1 MSAPE
6 ARAPAARGG
15 ALARWWRAH
24 RWALAQSLLRLR
36 EHPLGTLLTVAV
48 MGLALALPL
57 SFYLVLLNLD
67 RFGQALG
74 EGQAVSVFL
83 RSGDAQ
89 AQAHAQALA
98 QTLRAEQAVA
108 AVTLKS
114 PRQGL
119 AEMAALQGF
128 GPALSA
134 LPDNPLPWVL
144 VVELHA
150 AAGPSQVT
158 VLVRQLRA
166 DPRVALVQDQG
177 PFRARLDALR
187 GFGAR
192 VMQVLAALLALAAL
206 LVVGASVRNDIQSRS
221 QEIEVLQLVG
231 ASAAFVR
238 RPYLYAGL
246 WLGLL
251 SGMVAVAL
259 TMLLEAVLAG
269 PAARV
274 DAAWGGRLGLVAL
287 DAAPLLVLLLAAAM
301 LGWLGA
307 RVASARHL
315 AADEPA

>member
-6 ARAPAARGG
+6 TRASASRGG

-67 RFGQALG
+67 RFGQTLG

-83 RSGDAQ
+83 QAGDAQ
-89 AQAHAQALA
+89 AQAQALA
-98 QTLRAEQAVA
+98 RTLRAEQTVA

-114 PRQGL
+114 PQQGL

-128 GPALSA
+128 GPALAA

-144 VVELHA
+144 VVEPRV
-150 AAGPSQVT
+150 AAGPSQIAA
-158 VLVRQLRA
+158 LVRQLRA

-251 SGMVAVAL
+251 SGVVAVAL

-287 DAAPLLVLLLAAAM
+287 DVTPLLALLLAAAM

-307 RVASARHL
+307 RIASARHL

>member
-6 ARAPAARGG
+6 TRASAARGG

-83 RSGDAQ
+83 QAGDAQ
-89 AQAHAQALA
+89 AQAQALA
-98 QTLRAEQAVA
+98 QTLRGEQTVA

-128 GPALSA
+128 GPALAA

-144 VVELHA
+144 VVEPRVA
-150 AAGPSQVT
+150 ASPSQIAA
-158 VLVRQLRA
+158 LVRQLRA

-251 SGMVAVAL
+251 SGVVAVAL

-287 DAAPLLVLLLAAAM
+287 DVTPLLALLLAAAM

-307 RVASARHL
+307 RIASARHL

>member
-6 ARAPAARGG
+6 TRASASRGG

-67 RFGQALG
+67 RFGQTLG

-83 RSGDAQ
+83 QAGDAQ
-89 AQAHAQALA
+89 AQAQALA
-98 QTLRAEQAVA
+98 RTLRAEQTVA

-128 GPALSA
+128 GPALAA

-144 VVELHA
+144 VVEPRV
-150 AAGPSQVT
+150 AAGPSQIAA
-158 VLVRQLRA
+158 LVRQLRA

-251 SGMVAVAL
+251 SGVVAVAL

-287 DAAPLLVLLLAAAM
+287 DVTPLLALLLAAAM

-307 RVASARHL
+307 RIASARHL

>member
-1 MSAPE
+1 MNAPE
-6 ARAPAARGG
+6 TRTSAARGG

-74 EGQAVSVFL
+74 EGQAISVFL
-83 RSGDAQ
+83 QAGDAQ
-89 AQAHAQALA
+89 VQAQVLA
-98 QTLRAEQAVA
+98 RTLRGEQTVA

-128 GPALSA
+128 GPALAA

-144 VVELHA
+144 VVEPRV
-150 AAGPSQVT
+150 AAGPSQIAA
-158 VLVRQLRA
+158 LVRQLRA

-251 SGMVAVAL
+251 SGVVAVAL

-287 DAAPLLVLLLAAAM
+287 DVTPLLALLLAAAM

-307 RVASARHL
+307 RIASARHL

>member
-1 MSAPE
+1 MNAPE
-6 ARAPAARGG
+6 TRTSAARGG

-83 RSGDAQ
+83 QSGDAQ
-89 AQAHAQALA
+89 AQAQALA
-98 QTLRAEQAVA
+98 RTLRAEQAVA

-128 GPALSA
+128 GPALAA

-144 VVELHA
+144 VVEPRV
-150 AAGPSQVT
+150 AAGPSQVAA
-158 VLVRQLRA
+158 LVRQLRA

-251 SGMVAVAL
+251 SGVVAVAL
-259 TMLLEAVLAG
+259 TMLLETVLAG

-287 DAAPLLVLLLAAAM
+287 DATPLLVLLLAAAM

>member
-6 ARAPAARGG
+6 TRASAARGG

-83 RSGDAQ
+83 QAGDAQ
-89 AQAHAQALA
+89 VQAQVLA
-98 QTLRAEQAVA
+98 RTLRGEQTVA

-128 GPALSA
+128 GPALAA

-144 VVELHA
+144 VVEPRV
-150 AAGPSQVT
+150 AAGPSQIAA
-158 VLVRQLRA
+158 LVRQLRA

-251 SGMVAVAL
+251 SGVVAVAL

-287 DAAPLLVLLLAAAM
+287 DVTPLLALLLAAAM

-307 RVASARHL
+307 RIASARHL

>member
-6 ARAPAARGG
+6 TRASASRGG

-67 RFGQALG
+67 RFGQTLG

-83 RSGDAQ
+83 QAGDAQ
-89 AQAHAQALA
+89 AQAQALA
-98 QTLRAEQAVA
+98 RTLRAEQAVA

-114 PRQGL
+114 PQQGL

-128 GPALSA
+128 GPALAA

-144 VVELHA
+144 VVEPRV
-150 AAGPSQVT
+150 AAGPSQIAA
-158 VLVRQLRA
+158 LVRQLRA

-251 SGMVAVAL
+251 SGVVAVAL

-287 DAAPLLVLLLAAAM
+287 DVTPLLALLLAAAM

-307 RVASARHL
+307 RIASARHL

>member
-6 ARAPAARGG
+6 TRASASRGG

-67 RFGQALG
+67 RFGQTLG

-83 RSGDAQ
+83 QAGDAQ
-89 AQAHAQALA
+89 AQAQALA
-98 QTLRAEQAVA
+98 RTLRAEQTVA

-114 PRQGL
+114 PQQGL

-128 GPALSA
+128 GPALAA

-144 VVELHA
+144 VVEPRV
-150 AAGPSQVT
+150 AAGPSQIAA
-158 VLVRQLRA
+158 LVRQLRA

-251 SGMVAVAL
+251 SGVVAVAL
-259 TMLLEAVLAG
+259 TLLLEAVLAG

-287 DAAPLLVLLLAAAM
+287 DVTPLLALLLAAAM

-307 RVASARHL
+307 RIASARHL

>member
-6 ARAPAARGG
+6 ARVSAARGG

-83 RSGDAQ
+83 QSGDAQ
-89 AQAHAQALA
+89 AQAQALA
-98 QTLRAEQAVA
+98 RTLRAEQAVA

-128 GPALSA
+128 GPALAA

-144 VVELHA
+144 VVEPRV
-150 AAGPSQVT
+150 AAGPSQVAA
-158 VLVRQLRA
+158 LVRQLRA

-251 SGMVAVAL
+251 SGVVAVAL
-259 TMLLEAVLAG
+259 TMLLETVLAG

-287 DAAPLLVLLLAAAM
+287 DATPLLVLLLAAAM

>member
-6 ARAPAARGG
+6 TRASAARGG

-83 RSGDAQ
+83 QAGDAQ
-89 AQAHAQALA
+89 AQAQALA
-98 QTLRAEQAVA
+98 RTLRGEQAVA

-128 GPALSA
+128 GPALAA

-144 VVELHA
+144 VVEPRVA
-150 AAGPSQVT
+150 ASPSQIAA
-158 VLVRQLRA
+158 LVRQLRA

-177 PFRARLDALR
+177 LFRARLDALR

-251 SGMVAVAL
+251 SGVVAVAL

-287 DAAPLLVLLLAAAM
+287 DVTPLLALLLAAAM

-307 RVASARHL
+307 RIASARHL